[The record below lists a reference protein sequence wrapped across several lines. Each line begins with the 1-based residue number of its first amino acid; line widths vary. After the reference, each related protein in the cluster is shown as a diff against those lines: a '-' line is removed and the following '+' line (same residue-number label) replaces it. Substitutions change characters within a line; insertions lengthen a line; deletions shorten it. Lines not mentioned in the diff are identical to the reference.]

1 MVSEVD
7 ALRAAVHQ
15 LERNVAWKRRRAR
28 LLGTSLFV
36 ALTSIPA
43 LAAWNAAFVN
53 AHAVLVA
60 GNGFLVTALVVSSL
74 TVAVICIDH
83 LIRADPLKGRE
94 SGTYT
99 APDRYRYSLAQMRD
113 SLAAKREELRRNSL
127 RAHPPLTERRSM
139 YREDTAQ
146 VIDRYLRESRRYRRV
161 HNSLQ
166 SLIMIGSTAV
176 TTIAALNPADWNWQ
190 SLCVVGIGFSV
201 TLASAFTGYY
211 KYRERSYFLRQTA
224 DAIEEEL
231 NAVMLCIGEYRQ
243 FTETEEGE
251 ALAKFTQRVE
261 SLRNEQRR
269 REQQLDQPA
278 DQDTP
283 STPPTTS

>member
-1 MVSEVD
+1 MASEVD
-7 ALRAAVHQ
+7 ALRETVQ
-15 LERNVAWKRRRAR
+15 ELERDVAWKKRRAR
-28 LLGTSLFV
+28 LLGSSLCV
-36 ALTSIPA
+36 VLVSIPA
-43 LAAWNAAFVN
+43 LVTWNAAFAN
-53 AHAVLVA
+53 SHAVLVA
-60 GNGFLVTALVVSSL
+60 GRGFLATALVVSSL
-74 TVAVICIDH
+74 TVAVIFINH
-83 LIRADPLKGRE
+83 LAGADSFDVR
-94 SGTYT
+94 GTRYT

-113 SLAAKREELRRNSL
+113 SLASEREKLRRKSV
-127 RAHPPLTERRSM
+127 RAHPSLTERRSM

-161 HNSLQ
+161 HNGLQ

-190 SLCVVGIGFSV
+190 SLSVVGIGFSV

-231 NAVMLCIGEYRQ
+231 NAVMLGIGEYRQ

-261 SLRNEQRR
+261 SLRNEQRS

-278 DQDTP
+278 DQAAP
-283 STPPTTS
+283 SAPPATS

>member
-7 ALRAAVHQ
+7 ALRATVQQ
-15 LERNVAWKRRRAR
+15 LERDVAWKKRRAR
-28 LLGTSLFV
+28 LFGTSLFV
-36 ALTSIPA
+36 ALASIPA
-43 LAAWNAAFVN
+43 LITWNAVFAN
-53 AHAVLVA
+53 AHAMLVA
-60 GNGFLVTALVVSSL
+60 GRGFLATPLVVSGL
-74 TVAVICIDH
+74 TVAVIFINH
-83 LIRADPLKGRE
+83 LAGADSLDLRGT
-94 SGTYT
+94 TYT
-99 APDRYRYSLAQMRD
+99 PPDRYRYSLAQMRD

-127 RAHPPLTERRSM
+127 RVHPPLTERRSM

-146 VIDRYLRESRRYRRV
+146 VIDRYMRESRRYRRV

-190 SLCVVGIGFSV
+190 SLSVVGIGFSV

-231 NAVMLCIGEYRQ
+231 NAVMLGIGEYRQ

-261 SLRNEQRR
+261 SLRNEQRL

-278 DQDTP
+278 DQAAP

>member
-1 MVSEVD
+1 MSD
-7 ALRAAVHQ
+7 ADVLRATVQQ
-15 LERNVAWKRRRAR
+15 LERDVAWKKRRAR
-28 LLGTSLFV
+28 LFWTSLLV
-36 ALTSIPA
+36 VLVSIPA
-43 LAAWNAAFVN
+43 LITWNAVFAN
-53 AHAVLVA
+53 AHAMLVA
-60 GNGFLVTALVVSSL
+60 GRGFLVTPLVVCCL
-74 TVAVICIDH
+74 TVVVISINH
-83 LIRADPLKGRE
+83 LAGADSFDARGA
-94 SGTYT
+94 SYT
-99 APDRYRYSLAQMRD
+99 PPDRYRYSLAEMRD
-113 SLAAKREELRRNSL
+113 GLAAKREELRRESL

-176 TTIAALNPADWNWQ
+176 TTIAALNPADWSWQ
-190 SLCVVGIGFSV
+190 SLSVVSIGFSV

-231 NAVMLCIGEYRQ
+231 NAVMLGIGEYRQ

-278 DQDTP
+278 EQTAP
-283 STPPTTS
+283 STPPTAS